1 MNIQEISPK
10 KKETYHYHIA
20 YAQWC
25 SMVQLRHGCVLNL
38 ESESL
43 RLVAGSAFCNSSAF
57 GAEAK
62 GG

>member
-1 MNIQEISPK
+1 
-10 KKETYHYHIA
+10 
-20 YAQWC
+20 
-25 SMVQLRHGCVLNL
+25 MVQLRHGCVLNL

-62 GG
+62 GGQAQRSAVTNAGEIWCDLRMRS